1 MVQYF
6 PDLVMPKNTYIVM
19 VEAKAFLNAVRTH
32 PPNIDAY

>member
-19 VEAKAFLNAVRTH
+19 VEAKAFLWM
-32 PPNIDAY
+32 PFELIPQI